1 MVALQK
7 CMTTIMVYFSYTV
20 FDSSMEMKYW
30 AFEVYP
36 YYAFPFQVITP
47 IIIWVLAEAKNKIN
61 STEKEQGIF

>member
-1 MVALQK
+1 
-7 CMTTIMVYFSYTV
+7 
-20 FDSSMEMKYW
+20 MKYW